1 VDLCRRNESV
11 GIITDRT
18 TGVKKINSSNKISI
32 EFDKTNTTMI
42 EKHFTETF
50 DKEDYKVLFVKNEMN
65 IHNRFNEPG
74 RDFKYIIYNLDKG
87 DVAFEVQFNQL
98 SNHFNTKYLVSRYR
112 DSNVNI
118 DPTSEVSWFKK
129 LLKSLRF

>member
-1 VDLCRRNESV
+1 
-11 GIITDRT
+11 
-18 TGVKKINSSNKISI
+18 
-32 EFDKTNTTMI
+32 MI
-42 EKHFTETF
+42 EKYFTETF
-50 DKEDYKVLFVKNEMN
+50 DKEEYKILFVKNEMN

-98 SNHFNTKYLVSRYR
+98 SNHFNTKYLVSRYK

-118 DPTSEVSWFKK
+118 DQSKEIGVFRK
-129 LLKSLRF
+129 LLKSLKF